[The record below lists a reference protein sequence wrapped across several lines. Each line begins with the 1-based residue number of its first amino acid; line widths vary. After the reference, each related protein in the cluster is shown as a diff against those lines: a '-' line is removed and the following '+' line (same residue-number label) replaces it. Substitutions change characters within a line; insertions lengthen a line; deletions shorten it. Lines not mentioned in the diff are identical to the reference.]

1 MKKSEKIGFWI
12 LATLVF
18 LTLSSWVLA
27 EDLMIVVSS
36 KEEQKNV
43 QPWVD
48 FLNKNE
54 IAVKSFAPGDFEAIK
69 KSFYYVALAGG
80 MDQAEMK
87 KLVTEAVGPDEAAA
101 LAKPGAKKMLVK
113 ENDWQPGQ
121 KVLIFTGNNSQA
133 AIQAR
138 TENREAWMK
147 YLKEWFSLGEG
158 PSSLKSY

>member
-1 MKKSEKIGFWI
+1 MKKSKQVVFGI

-18 LTLSSWVLA
+18 LTLSSWALA
-27 EDLMIVVSS
+27 EDLMILVSP

-54 IAVKSFAPGDFEAIK
+54 IAVKSFSPGDFDAIK
-69 KSFYYVALAGG
+69 KSFYYVALVGG
-80 MDQAEMK
+80 MDQAELK
-87 KLVTEAVGPDEAAA
+87 KLVTEAVGADEAAA

-113 ENDWQPGQ
+113 ENVWQPGQ
-121 KVLIFTGNNSQA
+121 KVLIFTGSNAQA

-138 TENREAWMK
+138 TENRDAWMK